1 MSHFPQ
7 WPSVMVTSNC
17 CLVSWWPHMRMQQL
31 LWPDMGWCNSGV
43 WPCDHSLC
51 PELPLVTGAAIST
64 GHCYHCQLCLPFPNA
79 INLNDTQIDSISIFK
94 HRLKYFKAA
103 NQIDDA
109 SDKLAA
115 DLIERLCLCVARLLR
130 TGHAF
135 RESKPLTGGCEL
147 CVINCKY
154 FCPNN

>member
-1 MSHFPQ
+1 MWWSLPTVA
-7 WPSVMVTSNC
+7 WWAGDPTWGCSSCSGLTWADVTPGSDHVTIHCDQSCHWC
-17 CLVSWWPHMRMQQL
+17 CYLHWTL
-31 LWPDMGWCNSGV
+31 
-43 WPCDHSLC
+43 
-51 PELPLVTGAAIST
+51 
-64 GHCYHCQLCLPFPNA
+64 CYHCQLCLPFPNA

-94 HRLKYFKAA
+94 HQLKYFKAA

-115 DLIERLCLCVARLLR
+115 DLIERLCLCVAITEARLLR